1 MGRPQHTYELGPA
14 RGFLLLKEG
23 FFLPLSQARGG
34 GGVSVKISGEVI
46 LYQFEL
52 SGLDI
57 DSDRTSA
64 FQATINVHL
73 LTDNLSFDCLMFNL
87 AEK

>member
-1 MGRPQHTYELGPA
+1 M
-14 RGFLLLKEG
+14 
-23 FFLPLSQARGG
+23 
-34 GGVSVKISGEVI
+34 SVKISGEVI